1 MNVNSVSPNF
11 KGKYKVDPTKVKT
24 GDQMISLGYIVAM
37 SKNDKEVFNKLV
49 NTNMTK
55 EVVFDIPDIQD
66 KEAEG
71 IMQESGI
78 KFSKLA

>member
-1 MNVNSVSPNF
+1 MKVNSFSPNF
-11 KGKYKVDPTKVKT
+11 TGKYKVDPTKVNT

-49 NTNMTK
+49 NTNLTQ
-55 EVVFDIPDIQD
+55 EVVFDIPDIQN
-66 KEAEG
+66 KEAED